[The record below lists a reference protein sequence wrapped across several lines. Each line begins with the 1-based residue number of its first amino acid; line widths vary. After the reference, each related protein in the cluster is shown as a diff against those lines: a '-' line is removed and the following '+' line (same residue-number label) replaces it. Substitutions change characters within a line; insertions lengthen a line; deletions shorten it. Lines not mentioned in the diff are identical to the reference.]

1 MSKPPVAS
9 WRVFRLPLALAAAR
23 TADYAMHIQKQLSS
37 AMHEAFAALP
47 SDAALL
53 ISELGIDYFLVANWT
68 PLKTAGFWA
77 GDAHCDPGGM
87 GDRQCRD
94 NRVFLTARSG

>member
-1 MSKPPVAS
+1 
-9 WRVFRLPLALAAAR
+9 
-23 TADYAMHIQKQLSS
+23 MHIQKQLSS
-37 AMHEAFAALP
+37 AVREAFATLTP

-53 ISELGIDYFLVANWT
+53 ISERGTVYFLVAKWT

-77 GDAHCDPGGM
+77 GDGPLRSRGM
-87 GDRQCRD
+87 GDRQWRD